1 MRVTSSRMLG
11 IGAALILATL
21 TLAPARAVADEPSRL
36 GQVGGRGSA
45 VGSGAGEP
53 AVELFESA
61 GLAGDFRPVRLQ
73 GPAGAVIYEA
83 EDPYAKDQRIKP
95 LFLARQAGPLS
106 RTPACGTDARR
117 CETQTFADLVATR
130 SLQMQAERSV
140 RTALSQEEHVAQMP
154 GVGRPG
160 PLFDQVAAG
169 EYRDLVIANLDYQRD
184 HGIGVSGHGKVT
196 VTPDPGGP
204 ASRFGPTFDH
214 EGVRGQHGDEV
225 HREGPRVLRGDDAGP
240 PVRRGGWW
248 PGQGGQRPRAP
259 GAVLLRTRAHQRPP
273 VDPLSLLP

>member
-160 PLFDQVAAG
+160 ALFDQVAAG

-196 VTPDPGGP
+196 VTPDPGDRRPGSDP
-204 ASRFGPTFDH
+204 RLTMKVCVDNTATRFTEKGLEYYGETTQGHLFAAVV
-214 EGVRGQHGDEV
+214 GG
-225 HREGPRVLRGDDAGP
+225 RVKVVSAHVL
-240 PVRRGGWW
+240 PV
-248 PGQGGQRPRAP
+248 P
-259 GAVLLRTRAHQRPP
+259 
-273 VDPLSLLP
+273 SC